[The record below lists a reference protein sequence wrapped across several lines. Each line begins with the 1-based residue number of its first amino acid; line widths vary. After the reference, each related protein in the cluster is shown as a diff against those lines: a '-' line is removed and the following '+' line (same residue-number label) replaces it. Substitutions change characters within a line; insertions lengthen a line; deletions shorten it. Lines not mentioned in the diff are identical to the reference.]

1 MAILKR
7 FVELSG
13 GADARIVVITAA
25 STVAEHMWEMYDKA
39 FGELGV
45 RSHVHLHLRSRQDAN
60 NEEHIR
66 DVVDATGIFMTGG
79 DQKRLLA
86 IIGGTAL
93 DAEMHAAL
101 KLRGACIG
109 GTSAGASAMSGH
121 MLARAASSCMPEK
134 GSVSLGAGLGF
145 LHKVVVDQHFS
156 ERQRLS
162 RLLSVVAQNPYLQ
175 GIGIDEDTALVVE
188 RGIGIE
194 VLGEGAV
201 TIVDGRTMDTNIA
214 EIADRETPEL
224 IDVRL
229 HLLPSGSKYQLPRT
243 TAAARSAIRC
253 AAARVFGKCN
263 ETEPDLMRITRTTL
277 PARPQPVCR
286 DPLPDGC
293 LDPPAPPNP
302 AWPDSA
308 RACWRCCRAFRR
320 KLRRA
325 CRPASAAHD
334 ALEPVRDGAAA
345 PGRRARRLQPDAGA
359 RCRQAGKLRIVCG
372 YTHRTGRGAALDTA
386 RIG

>member
-1 MAILKR
+1 MNITTPQEQQKIQDQQVKSSHGHLVIIGGGEDRKRDKEILSR

-13 GADARIVVITAA
+13 GKDAKIVVISAA
-25 STVAEHMWEMYDKA
+25 SSIADEMWEVYDKA
-39 FGELGV
+39 FGDLGV
-45 RSHVHLHLRSRQDAN
+45 ENRVHLNLNSRHEAN
-60 NEEHIR
+60 DEEHIK
-66 DVVDATGIFMTGG
+66 DILDAGGIFMTGG

-121 MLARAASSCMPEK
+121 MLAQGRAELHPEK

-145 LHKVVVDQHFS
+145 LHKVVIDQHFS

-188 RGIGIE
+188 RGVGIE

-201 TIVDGRTMDTNIA
+201 TIVDGRNMSTNVADIA
-214 EIADRETPEL
+214 NNETPEL

-229 HLLPSGSKYQLPRT
+229 HLLPAGSKYALPGDG
-243 TAAARSAIRC
+243 AEERC
-253 AAARVFGKCN
+253 
-263 ETEPDLMRITRTTL
+263 I
-277 PARPQPVCR
+277 PQPLLEFLENVTKR
-286 DPLPDGC
+286 NPL
-293 LDPPAPPNP
+293 
-302 AWPDSA
+302 S
-308 RACWRCCRAFRR
+308 
-320 KLRRA
+320 
-325 CRPASAAHD
+325 
-334 ALEPVRDGAAA
+334 
-345 PGRRARRLQPDAGA
+345 
-359 RCRQAGKLRIVCG
+359 
-372 YTHRTGRGAALDTA
+372 
-386 RIG
+386 